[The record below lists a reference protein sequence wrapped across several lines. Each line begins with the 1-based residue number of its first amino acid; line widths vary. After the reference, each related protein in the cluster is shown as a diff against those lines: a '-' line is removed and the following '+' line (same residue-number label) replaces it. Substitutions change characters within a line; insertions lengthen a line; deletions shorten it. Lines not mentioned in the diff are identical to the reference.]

1 MDFHRSSTRGRLR
14 GGASAAA
21 LLAAALTLA
30 ACDKKEAPVPG
41 AATEP
46 IGAPVE
52 TGLEGVAAPPFAA
65 DAQWVQGPAIAPES
79 AAGKVVVLEFGFAS
93 CKWCAAA
100 QPKLA
105 VLAQKHAADGLLV
118 AWVNDGRHAER
129 EEVDAIVKERKLTFP
144 VAHDPAGETVKAYRV
159 PDKYPWAVVIDRKG
173 HVAFQGAALR
183 PENEKRLESAILAA
197 LK

>member
-1 MDFHRSSTRGRLR
+1 MDRRRSSLPRRLVAV
-14 GGASAAA
+14 GLIAA
-21 LLAAALTLA
+21 LG
-30 ACDKKEAPVPG
+30 ACDKRDAP
-41 AATEP
+41 AAAPSTEP
-46 IGAPVE
+46 TGAIVE

-65 DAQWVQGPAIAPES
+65 DAQWVQGPALAPES

-105 VLAQKHAADGLLV
+105 LLAKAHAEQGLLV

-129 EEVDAIVKERKLTFP
+129 AEVDEIVRTRRLTFP
-144 VAHDPAGETVKAYRV
+144 VVHDASGETVKAYRV

-183 PENEKRLESAILAA
+183 PENEKRLESAVLAA